1 MIPWAGPR
9 LVIAHERQAKR
20 CLRVGIRTTP
30 PGKQNEIIPFAVA
43 WMDLKSTIVSETW
56 YNLETGI
63 RGRDY
68 FMSGELCTL
77 AGSSGWSVN

>member
-43 WMDLKSTIVSETW
+43 WMDLKSTIVSEVSWTNIIMYASLVAQRLKCLPLIWETW
-56 YNLETGI
+56 
-63 RGRDY
+63 
-68 FMSGELCTL
+68 
-77 AGSSGWSVN
+77 V